1 LHTCPEK
8 YDYIDDTNRLNIYNC
23 KIFGLIDIDLF
34 DSRMT
39 SISSFKEEE
48 DGKIK
53 VNIIAVDETRETVY
67 FLKN

>member
-1 LHTCPEK
+1 L
-8 YDYIDDTNRLNIYNC
+8 DV
-23 KIFGLIDIDLF
+23 IDLF